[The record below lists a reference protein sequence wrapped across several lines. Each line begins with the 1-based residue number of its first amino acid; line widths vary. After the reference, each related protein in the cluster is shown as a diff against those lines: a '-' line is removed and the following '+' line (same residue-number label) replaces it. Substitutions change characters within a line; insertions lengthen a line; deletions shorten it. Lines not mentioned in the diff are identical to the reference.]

1 MRIKNL
7 PRGIKYELY
16 RREKILINLRRY
28 LEIVDNEENKQ
39 LKNLLVNL
47 DDDLK
52 ENIIKMQLLEGII
65 TQSAIV
71 SRCDLLKRVLEK
83 LARDIRARQF
93 FIRAPFLW
101 NSYRTCLGT
110 VRINKTRNVD
120 IIATPRPGCAQ
131 NLRPKCVLDHYVWD

>member
-1 MRIKNL
+1 MSVSKMRIKNL

-28 LEIVDNEENKQ
+28 LRTVENEGNKQ

-65 TQSAIV
+65 TQSVIV
-71 SRCDLLKRVLEK
+71 SRCD
-83 LARDIRARQF
+83 
-93 FIRAPFLW
+93 
-101 NSYRTCLGT
+101 
-110 VRINKTRNVD
+110 
-120 IIATPRPGCAQ
+120 
-131 NLRPKCVLDHYVWD
+131 

>member
-1 MRIKNL
+1 MSVSKMRIKNL

-47 DDDLK
+47 DDDLE

-71 SRCDLLKRVLEK
+71 SRCD
-83 LARDIRARQF
+83 
-93 FIRAPFLW
+93 
-101 NSYRTCLGT
+101 
-110 VRINKTRNVD
+110 
-120 IIATPRPGCAQ
+120 
-131 NLRPKCVLDHYVWD
+131 